1 LQDCV
6 CRASGSMTTTRTR
19 EHPSRRDFKTWLW
32 TALAVTGTIVVAGAA
47 EPPLLVDTS
56 QSAITVRVFKTGL
69 FRSLG
74 DNHEIHAVVKAGFI
88 NDTLPIQASIV
99 VDARDLRVQD
109 PNASQKDRE
118 QVQARMLGPEVLDA
132 DRFPE
137 IRFESRSG
145 ERTESGAWTLRGQ
158 LTLHGQSR
166 TLTITI
172 TEDRGHYR
180 GSITLRQTDYGITP
194 ISVAGGAV
202 RVKDELKIDF
212 DIVARHATTTGQ

>member
-1 LQDCV
+1 
-6 CRASGSMTTTRTR
+6 MTTTRTR
-19 EHPSRRDFKTWLW
+19 EHPSRRDFKTWVW
-32 TALAVTGTIVVAGAA
+32 TAVAVAGMIGVARAA
-47 EPPLLVDTS
+47 DPRLVVDTS

-69 FRSLG
+69 FRSLA
-74 DNHEIHAVVKAGFI
+74 DNHEIRAVLKSGFI
-88 NDTLPIQASIV
+88 KDTLPVQASIV

-109 PNASQKDRE
+109 PNASEKDRE

-145 ERTESGAWTLRGQ
+145 ERTESGAWILRGQ

-166 TLTITI
+166 ALITTI
-172 TEDRGHYR
+172 TEDQGHYR
-180 GSITLRQTDYGITP
+180 GSITVRQTDYGITP

-212 DIVARHATTTGQ
+212 DIVARPATTTQH